1 MATAEVMEL
10 LRCPTCE
17 GALTEDESG
26 FACAECGT
34 DYESV
39 LGIPDLRR
47 QYKDPYLDR
56 EEDVAVARQL
66 AEVFDDHDFPGLLRE
81 HWRLVGK
88 PPELAERFVAGDM
101 AGAARCATWVTA
113 IERQRGAAFSQADS
127 FLEVG
132 CGTAALAA
140 VVGARAGRVVATD
153 LSIRWLVLA
162 KKRMAEEGID
172 NVTLVC
178 CAAEAPCFPSGAFD
192 VVGAADV
199 IEHIERPEELVDGAH
214 RALKPGGVLFLTTP
228 NRFSLSLE
236 PHVRL
241 WGVGY
246 LPLRLARV
254 YVSKV
259 RKAPY
264 DHVWLFSARRLRRLL
279 RAGGLEPEVVPPAIP
294 PATQAMYH
302 GLELRLLRLYNR
314 LRGFAPSRAL
324 LLLVGPLFHAF
335 ARKGTSS

>member
-1 MATAEVMEL
+1 MATAEVIEL

-17 GALTEDESG
+17 GGLIEDDSG
-26 FACAECGT
+26 FSCVECGT
-34 DYESV
+34 EYGSV

-47 QYKDPYLDR
+47 LYKDPYLGRD
-56 EEDVAVARQL
+56 EDIAVARQL
-66 AEVFDDHDFPGLLRE
+66 AEVFDEHDFAGLLRE

-101 AGAARCATWVTA
+101 AGPARCATWVDA
-113 IERQRGAAFSQADS
+113 VERQRGAAFGEADS

-153 LSIRWLVLA
+153 ISIRWLVLA
-162 KKRMAEEGID
+162 KKRMAEEGIE

-199 IEHIERPEELVDGAH
+199 IEHIERPEELVAGAE
-214 RALKPGGVLFLTTP
+214 RALKPGGLLFLTTP

-246 LPLRLARV
+246 LPLTLARI
-254 YVSKV
+254 YVQKV

-264 DHVWLFSARRLRRLL
+264 NHVWLFSARRLRRLL
-279 RAGGLEPEVVPPAIP
+279 RAGGLAPTIVPPEIP
-294 PATQAMYH
+294 PATQAMYD
-302 GLELRLLRLYNR
+302 GLELRLVRLYNR
-314 LRGFAPSRAL
+314 LRAFAPSRAL
-324 LLLVGPLFHAF
+324 LLLVGPLFHVF
-335 ARKGTSS
+335 ARKGPSS